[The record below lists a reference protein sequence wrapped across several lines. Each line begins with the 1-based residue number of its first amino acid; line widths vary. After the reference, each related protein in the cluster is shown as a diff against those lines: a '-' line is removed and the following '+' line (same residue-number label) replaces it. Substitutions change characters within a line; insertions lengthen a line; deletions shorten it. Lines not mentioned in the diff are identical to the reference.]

1 MDMLIHWCIE
11 PEVVGNKRKWEVDRT
26 SGPWSMHDKLTEL
39 EIDASKEE
47 TEAILKAIHEEILL
61 RKRSMTDDD
70 IRNIAMEEKERM
82 AKAS

>member
-1 MDMLIHWCIE
+1 
-11 PEVVGNKRKWEVDRT
+11 
-26 SGPWSMHDKLTEL
+26 MHDKLTEL

-70 IRNIAMEEKERM
+70 IRNIAMEKKERI